1 MMTETI
7 DWRTWS
13 EAFAFAGN
21 SLLKPLSQ
29 TPSVGLDSAFWDAF
43 PNFESDE
50 VSRAL
55 SRCRDFAALE
65 GDRDERVASCSIEYT
80 RLFVGPPEPAA
91 APWETMYCPG
101 GAHVGFGR
109 PTFEMKRLLRDA
121 GFELSGESHQ
131 YEDHLGIE
139 LLYLSARCERE
150 NGPAS
155 AGELVAYVREHPL
168 SWIDSF
174 ADAIAAAAPEG
185 YYERIVRLSAA
196 LLRAFAYALIA
207 ATASSAEM

>member
-1 MMTETI
+1 MIETI

-21 SLLKPLSQ
+21 SFLKPLSQ
-29 TPSVGLDSAFWDAF
+29 TPSVGLDPAFWDAF
-43 PNFESDE
+43 PHFGSDE
-50 VSRAL
+50 VAHAL

-65 GDRDERVASCSIEYT
+65 GDRDERVAICSVEYT

-91 APWETMYCPG
+91 APWETMYCAS

-121 GFELSGESHQ
+121 GLELSGENRQ

-139 LLYLSARCERE
+139 LLYLSARCER
-150 NGPAS
+150 
-155 AGELVAYVREHPL
+155 AGGARSVDSSGVDELVAYVREHPL

-174 ADAIAAAAPEG
+174 ADRIAAAAPEG
-185 YYERIVRLSAA
+185 YYERMARLAAA
-196 LLRAFAYALIA
+196 LLRAFDRKL
-207 ATASSAEM
+207 SSFAGA